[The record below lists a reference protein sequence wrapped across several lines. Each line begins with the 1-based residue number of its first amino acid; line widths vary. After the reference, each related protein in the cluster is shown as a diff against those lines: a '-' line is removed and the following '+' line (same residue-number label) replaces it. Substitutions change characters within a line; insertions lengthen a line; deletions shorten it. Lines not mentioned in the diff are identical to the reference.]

1 MVHPHFKA
9 ISKMS
14 ASEFIGII
22 EESKLNYV
30 RDNLNI
36 HLHESQVKLLK
47 QVKKHEKPHHKRI
60 RIKQYNQA
68 EKTDLFKLHG
78 ELYLKSY
85 KKLAKKGLIEID
97 ENPDNG
103 LPYDCCLTDYG
114 VEILDK
120 ISSLEK
126 DWENII
132 GVDDEDRVILRNLA
146 FNSFEISYDYKKKL
160 NFLF

>member
-47 QVKKHEKPHHKRI
+47 LQPLKYKTKK
-60 RIKQYNQA
+60 QN
-68 EKTDLFKLHG
+68 
-78 ELYLKSY
+78 Y
-85 KKLAKKGLIEID
+85 KK
-97 ENPDNG
+97 ENVNG
-103 LPYDCCLTDYG
+103 R
-114 VEILDK
+114 K
-120 ISSLEK
+120 QQ
-126 DWENII
+126 
-132 GVDDEDRVILRNLA
+132 
-146 FNSFEISYDYKKKL
+146 F
-160 NFLF
+160 